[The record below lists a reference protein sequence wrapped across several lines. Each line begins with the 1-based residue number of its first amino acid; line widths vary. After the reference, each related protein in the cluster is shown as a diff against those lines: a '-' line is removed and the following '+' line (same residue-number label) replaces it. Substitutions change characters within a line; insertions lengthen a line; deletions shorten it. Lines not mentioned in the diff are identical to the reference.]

1 MNKLIQEL
9 AYESAREVEANL
21 MAQDPAFVEKFARMI
36 IQERCDWQP
45 VVQKFA
51 ELIIL
56 ECALAL
62 DETIAPPSHP
72 FNSIG
77 YKLKNHFGIE

>member
-1 MNKLIQEL
+1 MNELVKEL
-9 AYESAREVEANL
+9 AEQADLLEVIDDAY
-21 MAQDPAFVEKFARMI
+21 
-36 IQERCDWQP
+36 QERCDWQP